1 MGCGGRD
8 VRYIGSKAALL
19 DEIDKMIA
27 KNTTSREE
35 TFCDIFAGTGIVAR
49 YFKPRYAVTSNDI
62 LHFSYV
68 MQKATIENNLPP
80 DFTKLKEMGIE
91 DPIAYLEE
99 AKIVD
104 VTYEDDSFFI
114 AKHYSPHE
122 ACERMYLTNENAL
135 QIDFIR
141 NTISDWFDKG
151 YINENTYYYLLA
163 GLLEGVPYV
172 SNITGTYGAYLKDW
186 DKRAY
191 KRFEMIR
198 LDVVDNEKQNHS
210 YNEDALTLI
219 KKIEG
224 DILYIDP
231 PYNSR
236 QYAPN
241 YHLLETISKYDC
253 PEIKGVTGIRSYQ
266 ELKSPFC
273 IKAKVEEA
281 FDTLIR
287 EAKFTHIIMS
297 YSSDGL
303 MNEYQ
308 IETILKRY
316 GDPKTY
322 QLKKIPYRKYKGKLN
337 SEGKTLYE
345 YLFYIKKAQS
355 EDDLDHDKSLEVN
368 NSGKLSVLSKKQGI
382 HNSGKYIK
390 SPLNYIGGK
399 YKLLPQIIPL
409 FPNDIRTFVD
419 LFCGGCNVSMNIQAD
434 RIICNDINTKIVELY
449 KAFKKMPI
457 NKIIDRIEKNIEV
470 YGLSKE
476 NEEGFK
482 KFRDYYNETGNPI
495 DLYTLTCYSFNYQF
509 RFNNNLEYN
518 NPFGR
523 NRSQFSDNMRKNLY
537 LFVDRLQSMNISFS
551 SKDFSK
557 VSLRNLSEGDFIYCD
572 PPYYITT
579 GTYND
584 GNRGFKDWKEE
595 QERGLYRYLD
605 RADKKGIKFALSNV
619 MEHKGKHN
627 DILESWSKKY
637 NVIDL
642 NFNYSNASY
651 NTTRGGSR
659 EVLITNYD
667 VKDYRNMESKG
678 DKV

>member
-1 MGCGGRD
+1 MPD
-8 VRYIGSKAALL
+8 Y
-19 DEIDKMIA
+19 
-27 KNTTSREE
+27 KN
-35 TFCDIFAGTGIVAR
+35 
-49 YFKPRYAVTSNDI
+49 
-62 LHFSYV
+62 
-68 MQKATIENNLPP
+68 
-80 DFTKLKEMGIE
+80 
-91 DPIAYLEE
+91 
-99 AKIVD
+99 
-104 VTYEDDSFFI
+104 
-114 AKHYSPHE
+114 
-122 ACERMYLTNENAL
+122 
-135 QIDFIR
+135 
-141 NTISDWFDKG
+141 
-151 YINENTYYYLLA
+151 
-163 GLLEGVPYV
+163 
-172 SNITGTYGAYLKDW
+172 
-186 DKRAY
+186 
-191 KRFEMIR
+191 
-198 LDVVDNEKQNHS
+198 NEKQNHS

-266 ELKSPFC
+266 DLKSPFC
-273 IKAKVEEA
+273 IKSKVEEA

-287 EAKFTHIIMS
+287 EAKFTHIIIS

-308 IETILKRY
+308 IETILKQY

-345 YLFYIKKAQS
+345 YLFYIKKAQAEGNAES
-355 EDDLDHDKSLEVN
+355 D
-368 NSGKLSVLSKKQGI
+368 NSAEAIKEGKLSVINKKQGI

-449 KAFKKMPI
+449 KEFKKMPI
-457 NKIIDRIEKNIEV
+457 HKIIDRIEKNIED

-584 GNRGFKDWKEE
+584 GNRGFKDWREE
-595 QERGLYRYLD
+595 QERGLYKYLD
-605 RADKKGIKFALSNV
+605 KADKKGIRFALSNV
-619 MEHKGKHN
+619 MEHKGRHN
-627 DILESWSKKY
+627 DILESWSEKY
-637 NVIDL
+637 NVIEL
-642 NFNYSNASY
+642 NFDYSNASY
-651 NTTRGGSR
+651 NTSRGGSR
-659 EVLITNYD
+659 EVLITNY
-667 VKDYRNMESKG
+667 
-678 DKV
+678 

>member
-27 KNTTSREE
+27 KNTTNREE

-49 YFKPRYAVTSNDI
+49 YFKQRYAVTSNDI

-68 MQKATIENNLPP
+68 MQKATIENNSQP
-80 DFTKLKEMGIE
+80 DFTKLKELGIE

-99 AKIVD
+99 TEIGN
-104 VTYEDDSFFI
+104 VTYEDDSYFI
-114 AKHYSPHE
+114 AKNYSPHE
-122 ACERMYLTNENAL
+122 SCSRMYLTNENAL
-135 QIDFIR
+135 RIDFIR
-141 NTISDWFDKG
+141 NTINEWFTKS

-172 SNITGTYGAYLKDW
+172 SNITGTYGAYLKEW

-191 KRFEMIR
+191 KKFEMIR
-198 LDVVDNEKQNHS
+198 LDVVDNEKENYS
-210 YNEDALTLI
+210 YNEDALSLI
-219 KKIEG
+219 KKVQG

-253 PEIKGVTGIRSYQ
+253 PEIKGVTGMRSY
-266 ELKSPFC
+266 EDLKSPFC

-281 FDTLIR
+281 FDTIIR
-287 EAKFTHIIMS
+287 EAKFTHIIIS

-316 GDPKTY
+316 GNPKTY

-337 SEGKTLYE
+337 SRGKTLYE
-345 YLFYIKKAQS
+345 YLFYIKKTQ
-355 EDDLDHDKSLEVN
+355 EVKDTENEEQLEAGN
-368 NSGKLSVLSKKQGI
+368 MGKDSVLDKKCGI

-419 LFCGGCNVSMNIQAD
+419 LFCGGCNVSMNIQAE
-434 RIICNDINTKIVELY
+434 RIICNDINTKIIELY
-449 KAFKKMPI
+449 KAFTKMPI
-457 NKIIDRIEKNIEV
+457 NKIIDRIESNIEE

-482 KFRDYYNETGNPI
+482 MFRDYYNETGNPI

-523 NRSQFSDNMRKNLY
+523 NRSQFSSNMRRNLY
-537 LFVDRLQSMNISFS
+537 LFVDRLQSMNVSFS

-595 QERGLYRYLD
+595 QERGLYKYLD
-605 RADKKGIKFALSNV
+605 KADKKGVKFALSNV
-619 MEHKGKHN
+619 MEHKGRHN

-642 NFNYSNASY
+642 NFDYSNASY
-651 NTTRGGSR
+651 NTAKGGSR
-659 EVLITNYD
+659 EVLVTNYD
-667 VKDYRNMESKG
+667 VKDYRRLDSKG